1 MDSLGSPEPG
11 LAVLDSPRLPGPAR
25 EREARSPPAAAKP
38 RAEAGAK
45 QGPKVGVAS
54 AASIRDQADMSAM
67 LIVENALLALPFYP
81 FGFCSSFQVPVEH
94 RLHVC
99 HRPSRSTLR

>member
-38 RAEAGAK
+38 RDRVEAGAK

-67 LIVENALLALPFYP
+67 FDI
-81 FGFCSSFQVPVEH
+81 H
-94 RLHVC
+94 
-99 HRPSRSTLR
+99 T